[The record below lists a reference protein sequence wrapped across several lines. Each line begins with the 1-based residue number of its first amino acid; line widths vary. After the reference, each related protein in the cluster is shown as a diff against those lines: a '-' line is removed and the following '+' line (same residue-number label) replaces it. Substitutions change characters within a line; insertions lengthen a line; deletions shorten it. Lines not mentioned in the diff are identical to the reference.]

1 MLTRDIYSE
10 PRDFMEDYL
19 SQLTPRVVRNVYTMN
34 ELPPHILTPRDIQNM
49 RKDYNDV
56 ITHPPE
62 TLLDIFGP
70 LLKR

>member
-19 SQLTPRVVRNVYTMN
+19 SQLTPRMVRNVYTMN
-34 ELPPHILTPRDIQNM
+34 EQPLHILTRPDIQNM
-49 RKDYNDV
+49 WDDYNNV
-56 ITHPPE
+56 RTHDPK
-62 TLLDIFGP
+62 TLLDVFGP